1 MGWFLSVIAI
11 LTMDIKRCLEILELE
26 SVTSPEELKQAYR
39 DMAKIWHPDRFQDN
53 PRLQKIAS
61 TKLSEI
67 NEAYKTL
74 LGYFDPELRKRLKR
88 ADSRYHE
95 PLSGFKHRTHP
106 EHQSAAQN
114 GYFPDENYNTGRMNP
129 DPPDSFKI
137 YPAKKKSFFDL
148 NRLLCHIILGVYLLA
163 AVAEAQDNATDQMMI
178 KAGYLLSAESNR
190 LSILREKITEI
201 RRKKIG
207 SNPENDP
214 ELSQISMLITN
225 LFWVETICSYES
237 LLLSSL
243 QDVAEG
249 KKPEYYRKQYSRL
262 KNVTLKKM
270 YFNFKSTQSN
280 FANIQDPEIL
290 ALSGSVKKELLNV
303 LKLIEE
309 EIDLLEDRIQN
320 EN

>member
-1 MGWFLSVIAI
+1 MQQI
-11 LTMDIKRCLEILELE
+11 
-26 SVTSPEELKQAYR
+26 
-39 DMAKIWHPDRFQDN
+39 
-53 PRLQKIAS
+53 
-61 TKLSEI
+61 
-67 NEAYKTL
+67 
-74 LGYFDPELRKRLKR
+74 
-88 ADSRYHE
+88 
-95 PLSGFKHRTHP
+95 
-106 EHQSAAQN
+106 
-114 GYFPDENYNTGRMNP
+114 
-129 DPPDSFKI
+129 
-137 YPAKKKSFFDL
+137 DL

-207 SNPENDP
+207 SNSENDP

-280 FANIQDPEIL
+280 FTNIQDPEIL
-290 ALSGSVKKELLNV
+290 ALSGSVKKELLKV